1 MTKTIYFLRGH
12 YSGAMVLAEI
22 AKEIERKKDIAKMYR
37 ELPAALEN
45 IKNMESEK

>member
-1 MTKTIYFLRGH
+1 MTKTIYFLRGR

-37 ELPAALEN
+37 ELPATLKN
-45 IKNMESEK
+45 INETKGE